1 MKTAEDEAVM
11 AEKQEYESLVL
22 QIAPYAARTDHVSI
36 GVVLMRR
43 EGEGFAEARFVEDW
57 RSVQCM
63 RPDVD
68 IEALEAMKRELQAV
82 LGEARSR
89 DQVMKILGKSSN
101 GIVISASKGL
111 LSDNV
116 AADLDV
122 LEKQYLRRSRGA
134 GERQAKAGAR
144 MKIVRKMREEFE
156 RTGVWG
162 YMRHDIAASD
172 YTRPGDTL
180 KVDCGYRPNGV
191 VKMFHAVSLAGVEGA
206 KVLAFSYP
214 QMAEG
219 IRRKEKAEVSLTAI
233 VERVEGNSEREQFA
247 VETLRASEI
256 VVVGEGELAGIAER
270 ARVELRV

>member
-1 MKTAEDEAVM
+1 M

-22 QIAPYAARTDHVSI
+22 QIAPYPARTDHVSI
-36 GVVLMRR
+36 GVVVMRHD
-43 EGEGFAEARFVEDW
+43 GEAFAEARFVEDW

-68 IEALEAMKRELQAV
+68 IEALEAMKREVQAV
-82 LGEARSR
+82 LREARSR

-101 GIVISASKGL
+101 GIMVSASKGL
-111 LSDNV
+111 LSDDV
-116 AADLDV
+116 AADLDA
-122 LEKQYLRRSRGA
+122 LERQYLRRSRGTA
-134 GERQAKAGAR
+134 ERQAKAGAR
-144 MKIVRKMREEFE
+144 MKIVRRMREEFE

-162 YMRHDIAASD
+162 YMRHDIAAED

-191 VKMFHAVSLAGVEGA
+191 VKMFHGVSLAGVEGA

-256 VVVGEGELAGIAER
+256 VVVGEEELAGIAER